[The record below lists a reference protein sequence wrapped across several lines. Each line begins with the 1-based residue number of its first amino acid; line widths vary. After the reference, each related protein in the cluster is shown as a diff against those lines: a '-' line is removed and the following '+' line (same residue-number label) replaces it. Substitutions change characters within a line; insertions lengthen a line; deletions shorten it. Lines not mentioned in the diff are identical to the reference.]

1 MAVAD
6 VRDLSETRS
15 ILGLQHDFVQLRRR
29 MERIPSQGVAAKH
42 IIAMKFSTEVIVAL
56 AVAVV
61 FVLLSLGA
69 IAREQGQE
77 PAGGGHNA
85 YIAASNVN
93 LSRVAPSQTDILGF
107 Y

>member
-1 MAVAD
+1 
-6 VRDLSETRS
+6 
-15 ILGLQHDFVQLRRR
+15 
-29 MERIPSQGVAAKH
+29 MERFPSEGVAAKH
-42 IIAMKFSTEVIVAL
+42 IIAMKFSTEAIVAL

-69 IAREQGQE
+69 IAREQEQG
-77 PAGGGHNA
+77 PARGGNA

-93 LSRVAPSQTDILGF
+93 LSRVAPNQTDVLGF

>member
-1 MAVAD
+1 
-6 VRDLSETRS
+6 
-15 ILGLQHDFVQLRRR
+15 
-29 MERIPSQGVAAKH
+29 
-42 IIAMKFSTEVIVAL
+42 MKFSTEAIVAL

-61 FVLLSLGA
+61 FALLSFGA

-77 PAGGGHNA
+77 PARGGHNA

-93 LSRVAPSQTDILGF
+93 LSQVAASDTDVLGV